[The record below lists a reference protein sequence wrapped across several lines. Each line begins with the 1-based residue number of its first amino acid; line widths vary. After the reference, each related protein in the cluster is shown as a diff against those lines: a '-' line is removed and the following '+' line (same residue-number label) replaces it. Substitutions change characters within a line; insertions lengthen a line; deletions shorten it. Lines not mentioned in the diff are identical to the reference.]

1 MAAFLQ
7 RGYHL
12 PAAAAPTFPDV
23 VGTTHEPAVRAIA
36 SKGIATGDTRGM
48 YRPGDVV
55 TRGQMAAFLSRAEGL
70 SLGAAG
76 SVRTFCD
83 TAGHAFER
91 EIAAVA
97 DAGIASGGADGCY
110 RPNDPVTRGQMATFL
125 ARALGL

>member
-1 MAAFLQ
+1 
-7 RGYHL
+7 
-12 PAAAAPTFPDV
+12 

-36 SKGIATGDTRGM
+36 NKGIATGDTHGM

-55 TRGQMAAFLSRAEGL
+55 TRGQMAAFLARAEGL
-70 SLGAAG
+70 ALDSGAGGGRA
-76 SVRTFCD
+76 FCD
-83 TAGHAFER
+83 TAGHAFQR

-97 DAGIASGGADGCY
+97 AAGIASGGADGCY